1 MGSKGEPPRQHRYS
15 LKEELFIRALDQ
27 VRRSHPGVEVSAGL
41 KGVKLLDW
49 ADSTLHLEV
58 PHEFSRTLFEKT
70 VRPLLESAL
79 ASMTGT
85 DIRLRLHV
93 AQASPFSGRRRIR
106 SFRTRR
112 ANLADF
118 LQDDGNRMVYR
129 LVMDYRNAR
138 PLFDP
143 LVIHGASQCGKTH
156 LLRGFLALIR
166 AEEGAG
172 AVKYMAA
179 PVFGRAYRATLYRR
193 RIESFREEMNAPRI
207 LVLDEMHALESL
219 PGAQAEIA
227 RLLERRQVLGQSTI
241 LASHHPPDGIE
252 GLIPALASRLLGGM
266 VVRLPRLRPET
277 LMAYLKSRLLKRG
290 VRLDPGIL
298 ERAVN
303 LGEGHPN
310 TAESILLN
318 AVASAREA
326 RRPVTLDGVL
336 PLQPPGPDSG
346 PDWNRIVR
354 LTARIAGYFGVTV
367 ADLQSPRK
375 VRRALV
381 PRRLLALALRR
392 EFALTSSEIGR
403 YLGGR
408 SLSTVTV
415 MLRQARAL
423 LEEDASVQELFS
435 HLLPDSEGE
444 CHGDT

>member
-1 MGSKGEPPRQHRYS
+1 MPRPHRYS

-27 VRRSHPGVEVSAGL
+27 VRLSHPGVEVSAGL

-58 PHEFSRTLFEKT
+58 PHEFSRTLFEKA

-79 ASMTGT
+79 ASLTGT
-85 DIRLRLHV
+85 DIRLRLHL
-93 AQASPFSGRRRIR
+93 AQAGPFPERRRIR

-129 LVMDYRNAR
+129 LVMDYRKAR

-143 LVIHGASQCGKTH
+143 LVIHGVSQCGKTH
-156 LLRGFLALIR
+156 LLRGFLALMK
-166 AEEGAG
+166 AEVGAG
-172 AVKYMAA
+172 SVKYMTA

-193 RIESFREEMNAPRI
+193 RVESFREEMNSPRI
-207 LVLDEMHALESL
+207 LVLDEMHGLESL
-219 PGAQAEIA
+219 PGAQAEMA
-227 RLLERRQVLGQSTI
+227 RLLERRQILGHSTI
-241 LASHHPPDGIE
+241 LASRQPPDRIE
-252 GLIPALASRLLGGM
+252 GLIPALATRLHGGM
-266 VVRLPRLRPET
+266 VVRLHRLRPGT
-277 LMAYLKSRLLKRG
+277 LVAFLKSRLLKRG
-290 VRLDPGIL
+290 VRLEPGIL
-298 ERAVN
+298 ERAVH

-310 TAESILLN
+310 TTESILLK

-326 RRPVTLDGVL
+326 RRPVTLDCVL
-336 PLQPPGPDSG
+336 PLPAPGPDPG
-346 PDWNRIVR
+346 PDWKRIVHITSR
-354 LTARIAGYFGVTV
+354 VGGYFGVTV

-375 VRRALV
+375 VRRALA
-381 PRRLLALALRR
+381 PRRFLALALRR
-392 EFALTSSEIGR
+392 GFALTSSEIGR

-423 LEEDASVQELFS
+423 LEEDASLRELFA
-435 HLLPDSEGE
+435 HLLPDLEE
-444 CHGDT
+444 ERHGGTPD